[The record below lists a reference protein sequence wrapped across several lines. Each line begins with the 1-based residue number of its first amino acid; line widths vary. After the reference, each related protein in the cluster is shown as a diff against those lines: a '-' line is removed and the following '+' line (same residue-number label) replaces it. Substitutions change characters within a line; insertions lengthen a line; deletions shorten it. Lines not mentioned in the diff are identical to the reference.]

1 MTGGVLKIKNL
12 AKHMQE
18 TAKAVPAL
26 AESSLKGEYTMNFS
40 KENNFLNLIKTCLD
54 DSVQPNKI
62 KLLFDDVL
70 KTTDKVI
77 DQSPK
82 DINVKIT
89 LDRFLHSKA
98 PIEQV
103 QENIKILPQVLEG
116 LMGKAKEFDVV
127 DFLTK
132 NVNMK

>member
-26 AESSLKGEYTMNFS
+26 AESTLKGGYTMDFS

-62 KLLFDDVL
+62 KLLFNDVL

-82 DINVKIT
+82 DISVKIT
-89 LDRFLHSKA
+89 LDKFLHSKA
-98 PIEQV
+98 PIEQIR
-103 QENIKILPQVLEG
+103 ENIKILPQVLEG